1 MDANEALADL
11 TQISVQISNALIQA
25 ADGTVLGS
33 TLGDDASQRLAR
45 LAREL
50 WEAADRTRG
59 ELGRDELAHLEV
71 ATPEG
76 SVFLVHDG
84 VRSIVATTSSDPTV
98 GLVFYD
104 LKACLRAVA
113 ESDREP
119 EPEPEAAA
127 EQEPE
132 PEPQP
137 EPEPEP
143 QPQPEPEPE
152 PEPEPPVEPEGGAA
166 PPRPFSSGSAV
177 FHRDEEEIN
186 AAAAEEQQ
194 RMLDGERQEPDED
207 GEDDGQ
213 A

>member
-11 TQISVQISNALIQA
+11 TQISVQITNALIQG
-25 ADGTVLGS
+25 ADGAVLGS
-33 TLGDDASQRLAR
+33 TLGADASQRLAQ

-50 WEAADRTRG
+50 WEAADRARG

-84 VRSIVATTSSDPTV
+84 ARSIVATTSSDPTV

-113 ESDREP
+113 ESDRDAPAAADAEPEPHPEAAP
-119 EPEPEAAA
+119 EPEPLAPPEAEADVAMPESPA
-127 EQEPE
+127 ESDPS
-132 PEPQP
+132 
-137 EPEPEP
+137 
-143 QPQPEPEPE
+143 
-152 PEPEPPVEPEGGAA
+152 
-166 PPRPFSSGSAV
+166 PRPFSSSSPV
-177 FHRDEEEIN
+177 FRRDAEGEPAN
-186 AAAAEEQQ
+186 AAAAEERDRIIDGQ
-194 RMLDGERQEPDED
+194 REPLEEEGD
-207 GEDDGQ
+207 DDGQ

>member
-1 MDANEALADL
+1 MIGWPSVTCRRRGRGRPSSGGRPVGTPATARLGPSLRAGYAALPQVPAPSPRPRARLVGSEPPASTDGRAQMDANEALADL

-25 ADGTVLGS
+25 ADGSVLGS
-33 TLGDDASQRLAR
+33 TLGEDSSQRLAR

-113 ESDREP
+113 ESDR
-119 EPEPEAAA
+119 
-127 EQEPE
+127 
-132 PEPQP
+132 
-137 EPEPEP
+137 
-143 QPQPEPEPE
+143 
-152 PEPEPPVEPEGGAA
+152 
-166 PPRPFSSGSAV
+166 
-177 FHRDEEEIN
+177 
-186 AAAAEEQQ
+186 
-194 RMLDGERQEPDED
+194 
-207 GEDDGQ
+207 
-213 A
+213 